1 MLLVVSVLKG
11 YAIDASDGRIGTVS
25 DFLFD
30 DQTWKMR
37 WLVADVGTWWSGHKV
52 LIHPSAI
59 DGVDHELRE
68 VGLSLTKE
76 RIKGSPDAREDEP
89 VSRQIEYNL
98 NAYYGWDPMWAGN
111 SYFGG
116 GAMASPL
123 LSPPLIGGRSPG
135 EAAGIGT
142 GMDEGDPH
150 LRSITAVTGCHLHA
164 TDGSIGHLENF
175 MVDDATWTID
185 YLIVDTKNWWP
196 GKHVLLS
203 PHAVKE
209 INYLDHEIRL
219 RVSRDQVKASPLW
232 DPVTEIEQAYQRRL
246 HNHYDWPAYGW

>member
-11 YAIDASDGRIGTVS
+11 YSIEASDGRIGTVS

-37 WLVADVGTWWSGHKV
+37 WLVADVGTWWKGQKV

-59 DGVDHELRE
+59 TGVDHELQE
-68 VGLSLTKE
+68 LGLALTKE
-76 RIKGSPDAREDEP
+76 RIKGSPDVREDEP

-98 NAYYGWDPMWAGN
+98 HSYYGWDPLWAGN

-123 LSPPLIGGRSPG
+123 LSPPLFGGFAAG
-135 EAAGIGT
+135 EAAGVGAEA
-142 GMDEGDPH
+142 GEGDPH
-150 LRSITAVTGCHLHA
+150 LRSVGAVTGCHIHA
-164 TDGSIGHLENF
+164 TDGNIGHVENF

-203 PHAVKE
+203 PHAVQD
-209 INYLDHEIRL
+209 ISYLEQEIRL
-219 RVSRDQVKASPLW
+219 KVSRNQVKTSPAW
-232 DPVTEIEQAYQRRL
+232 DPVTIVEQEYQRRL
-246 HNHYDWPAYGW
+246 HQHYDWPSYGW

>member
-1 MLLVVSVLKG
+1 MLVVVSALKG

-37 WLVADVGTWWSGHKV
+37 WLVVDVGSWLVGRSV

-59 DGVDHELRE
+59 ARADHERRE
-68 VGLSLTKE
+68 LAVSLTRE
-76 RIKGSPDAREDEP
+76 QVKGSPDTSQDEP

-98 NAYYGWDPMWAGN
+98 HSYYGWDPLWAGN

-123 LSPPLIGGRSPG
+123 LSPPFLGGY
-135 EAAGIGT
+135 AAGDAAGV
-142 GMDEGDPH
+142 GAGPDEGDPH
-150 LRSITAVTGCHLHA
+150 LRSTATVIGCHIHA
-164 TDGSIGHLENF
+164 SDGEIGHLENF
-175 MVDDATWTID
+175 LVDDFSWGIHYLVID
-185 YLIVDTKNWWP
+185 TRNWWP

-203 PHAVKE
+203 PHAVQD
-209 INYLDHEIRL
+209 ISYLDHEIRL
-219 RVSRDQVKASPLW
+219 NVGRDLV
-232 DPVTEIEQAYQRRL
+232 QAAPSWEPATIIDRAYETRL
-246 HNHYDWPAYGW
+246 HLHYAWPGYGW